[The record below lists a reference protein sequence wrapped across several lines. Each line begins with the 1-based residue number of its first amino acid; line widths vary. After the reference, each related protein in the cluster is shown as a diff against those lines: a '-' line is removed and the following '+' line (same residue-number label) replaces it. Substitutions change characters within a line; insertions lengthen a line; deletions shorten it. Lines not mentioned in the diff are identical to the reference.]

1 MHITHQDAPES
12 ASAQMTRNLTRITIL
27 LVISLLYIE
36 TDSKSTSA
44 TKSSSSSWFQEKYLD
59 EKYNHYYKYAFETD
73 YEDRITCP
81 EVHKPAMMNAV
92 TGASQHTM
100 TRPHQRTIPSPPPP
114 PPSPP
119 SPTVSA
125 TTPDPP
131 SPLFQTLKSHYIYV
145 LDTTIRDIVI
155 FIAEVLVMI
164 VHCAY
169 YAWQVILMTVLLSFT
184 ITVTI
189 LVLVM
194 FFGQY

>member
-1 MHITHQDAPES
+1 
-12 ASAQMTRNLTRITIL
+12 MTRNLTRITIL
-27 LVISLLYIE
+27 LMISLLYIE
-36 TDSKSTSA
+36 TDSKSTS
-44 TKSSSSSWFQEKYLD
+44 SSSAWFQEKYLD

-92 TGASQHTM
+92 TGATQYSM
-100 TRPHQRTIPSPPPP
+100 TRPRRRTIPTLPP
-114 PPSPP
+114 PPSPI
-119 SPTVSA
+119 TVSA
-125 TTPDPP
+125 TTPSTDP
-131 SPLFQTLKSHYIYV
+131 PLFQTHNFKILI
-145 LDTTIRDIVI
+145 LDITIRDIVI

-164 VHCAY
+164 VHWMY

>member
-1 MHITHQDAPES
+1 M
-12 ASAQMTRNLTRITIL
+12 
-27 LVISLLYIE
+27 ISLLYIE
-36 TDSKSTSA
+36 TDSKFTSA
-44 TKSSSSSWFQEKYLD
+44 AKSSSSWFQEKYLD

-100 TRPHQRTIPSPPPP
+100 TIPRQRTIPPPPP
-114 PPSPP
+114 I
-119 SPTVSA
+119 TVSA
-125 TTPDPP
+125 TTPDQSP
-131 SPLFQTLKSHYIYV
+131 PLFQRFKTRFYI
-145 LDTTIRDIVI
+145 LDITIRDIVI

-164 VHCAY
+164 ANWMY
-169 YAWQVILMTVLLSFT
+169 YAWQVILMTVLLSFP